1 MIAVDPDPLA
11 PARYA
16 AHVHA
21 PAPPFADP
29 AYLPAISALCA
40 EHAVDVVLPLTDLD
54 IALLAEARERGEL
67 PALVAPP
74 DVARATQDKLE
85 THALLERHGLPS
97 PATTEPGAWEG
108 PFPVIVKPRLGS
120 GSRGIFRADD
130 HEEIA
135 FLARYAREPVVV
147 QRLLSGP
154 HVSIDTLS
162 DAKGRCLNAI
172 PRLMIESRGGELV
185 KGKIL
190 DDADLVA
197 LGARAAEALRVRG
210 PGMFQVFRDEDAGPA
225 IHDVNLRFGGGFP
238 AHVLAARP
246 GRTYP
251 ELVLAIARGEAPAPH
266 VGDFRAGIHVA
277 RFNWQ
282 IELDEHHHPTPRD
295 IVDPPGPPPPRS

>member
-1 MIAVDPDPLA
+1 M
-11 PARYA
+11 
-16 AHVHA
+16 
-21 PAPPFADP
+21 
-29 AYLPAISALCA
+29 
-40 EHAVDVVLPLTDLD
+40 LPLTDLD
-54 IALLAEARERGEL
+54 IPLLAEASERGEV
-67 PALVAPP
+67 PALVAPS
-74 DVARATQDKLE
+74 DVARATQDKLL

-97 PATTEPGAWEG
+97 PATTQAGDWDG

-120 GSRGIFRADD
+120 GSRGIFRAED

-147 QRLLSGP
+147 QRLLSGL
-154 HVSIDTLS
+154 HVSVDTLS
-162 DAKGRCLNAI
+162 DADGRCLNAI

-190 DDADLVA
+190 DAPELVA
-197 LGARAAEALRVRG
+197 LAARAAEALAVRG
-210 PGMFQVFRDEDAGPA
+210 PGMFQVFVDEDAGPG

-238 AHVLAARP
+238 AHVLAAHP

-266 VGDFRAGIHVA
+266 VGEFRAGIHVA

-282 IELDEHHHPTPRD
+282 IELDEDLRPTARD
-295 IVDPPGPPPPRS
+295 IVDPPGPPVPRS